1 MSLTFPILSF
11 FSHPFQARTVPCRG
25 ECKLKKKNERL
36 PDTRITQHEPG
47 AFSSLRAPRGPE
59 MHQKWSH
66 VERSAADRSK
76 AHFSYA
82 ISPNSFELIHLG
94 YQNKEWRGGRME
106 T

>member
-1 MSLTFPILSF
+1 MQI
-11 FSHPFQARTVPCRG
+11 
-25 ECKLKKKNERL
+25 KKNERL

-47 AFSSLRAPRGPE
+47 AFSSLRALRGPE

-82 ISPNSFELIHLG
+82 IARLTKLVRAYPPWLP
-94 YQNKEWRGGRME
+94 K
-106 T
+106 